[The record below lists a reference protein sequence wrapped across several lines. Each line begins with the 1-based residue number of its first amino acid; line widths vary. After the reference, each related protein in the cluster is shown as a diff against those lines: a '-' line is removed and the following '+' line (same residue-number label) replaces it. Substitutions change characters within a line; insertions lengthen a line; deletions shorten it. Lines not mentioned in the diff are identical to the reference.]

1 MGEKK
6 SAPDRREYTFMIVP
20 HNGQAVRSIK
30 IPIKA
35 IKVVTGIMCVLL
47 VVVAGFGLKYSTAI
61 MAANADKAELEALRQ
76 SNGDQYKQL
85 EQLSQATA
93 ALQRD
98 MDRLNTL
105 DTEIRRMVNAE
116 GQSESSR
123 SGIVRPNVSN
133 GGQGG
138 PVAKPSLNQLN
149 DYIVNLQNQ
158 VKSSEESLINLREIV
173 AERNARLNAT
183 PSLWPANGDV
193 TSRFGW
199 RSSPFGGGSDWH
211 PGIDIANSTGTPIV
225 AAAAGQVIYSGWYSG
240 YGKMVQIDHGNG
252 IVTIYAHNS
261 QNNVRE
267 GQQVEKGEVI
277 AYMGSTG
284 WSTGSHVHYEI
295 RVNGTAVNPANFL

>member
-1 MGEKK
+1 MEERK
-6 SAPDRREYTFMIVP
+6 SAPDRREYTLMIVP

-35 IKVVTGIMCVLL
+35 IKIATGVICFLL
-47 VVVAGFGLKYSTAI
+47 VIVAGFGLKY
-61 MAANADKAELEALRQ
+61 NAVINSAYAEKAELEALRQ
-76 SNGDQYKQL
+76 SNGDQHKQI
-85 EQLSQATA
+85 EQLTQATA

-105 DTEIRRMVNAE
+105 DTEIRRMVNADE
-116 GQSESSR
+116 QPETSR
-123 SGIVRPNVSN
+123 SGVVRPNISK

-138 PVAKPSLNQLN
+138 PIVKPSLNELN
-149 DYIVNLQNQ
+149 DYIVNLQEQ
-158 VKSSEESLINLREIV
+158 VKYREQSLSNLREILI
-173 AERNARLNAT
+173 ERNARLNAT
-183 PSLWPANGDV
+183 PSLWPASGEV

-211 PGIDIANSTGTPIV
+211 PGIDIANSAGTPII
-225 AAAAGQVIYSGWYSG
+225 ATAAGEVVYSGWYSG
-240 YGKMVQIDHGNG
+240 YGRMVQIDHGNG

-261 QNNVRE
+261 QNIVRE
-267 GQQVEKGEVI
+267 GQSVEKGDVI